1 MATMADL
8 DELALSLPQATKEV
22 SEDGRPAYLVHG
34 KLFCLHRSRVPD
46 AVDSRRAS
54 ASPTC

>member
-1 MATMADL
+1 MAAMGDL
-8 DELALSLPQATKEV
+8 DELAVSLPRVTKET
-22 SEDGRPAYLVHG
+22 SEDGRPAYLVYG